1 MTHFKSEIRKKKKK
15 TLTACRGI
23 TPDLILQELEAS
35 QIRLH
40 AVIQN
45 PVHLFVAVCS
55 F

>member
-1 MTHFKSEIRKKKKK
+1 MTHFKSEISKK

-23 TPDLILQELEAS
+23 TPDLILQELEAF